1 VVKVNGKLK
10 KEVNKWMVPLLTGG
24 KKKLIKYKVMAYS
37 SKKPAVKKS
46 GYTKSGVKIEA
57 PLMLKK
63 CGSSRY
69 GKNK

>member
-1 VVKVNGKLK
+1 
-10 KEVNKWMVPLLTGG
+10 MT
-24 KKKLIKYKVMAYS
+24 YS
-37 SKKPAVKKS
+37 SKKQAVKKS
-46 GYTKSGVKIEA
+46 GYIKSGVKMEA